1 MSQGDPMSDL
11 TAEQA
16 SNPVT
21 VIGSASESAS
31 ESAAESAA
39 GSAAEAVT
47 ESKPPGYRWR
57 WQILAVVLI
66 AEIMDLLDTTIVNVA
81 APAIHAALG
90 GGSTQIQWITAGYTL
105 PFAVLLI
112 TGARLGDLVGRKRMF
127 LIGATGFTL
136 CSAACAL
143 AADPGMLITSRALQG
158 GFAAMMIP
166 QGLGILRSVFPP
178 EEAGGAFAAFGPVMG
193 LSSVIGPTLGGF
205 LVTANLFGTGW
216 RMIFLINVPLG
227 LAAVLL
233 AARLVPRDVRSTT
246 ATRLDLP
253 GMALVSAAV
262 LLLVYPLVQGRELG
276 WPGWTYAA
284 MAASLP
290 LLALFVLHQRR
301 VSRVSGSPLV
311 EPSLFGNRAFVA
323 ALGTGLVFFAAM
335 SGLMLAL
342 TLMMQLGC
350 GWTALHAG
358 ATMIPFSVGI
368 VPGAIL
374 GAGVL
379 GPRYGR
385 RVLQGGMLL
394 AALGSLGLWATFA
407 HGGLGT
413 SSWEL
418 IPGMLVT
425 GFGMGLLM
433 APFFDIA
440 LAGVTDEQSGS
451 ASGVLNAVQQLGGS
465 IGVAAL
471 GTGFFSWASSNGYVH
486 ATGWTLGCT
495 AAALLGSASIAFAL
509 PRHARPHAD

>member
-1 MSQGDPMSDL
+1 VND
-11 TAEQA
+11 TAAQA
-16 SNPVT
+16 
-21 VIGSASESAS
+21 
-31 ESAAESAA
+31 AAPATDIA
-39 GSAAEAVT
+39 P
-47 ESKPPGYRWR
+47 KPPGYRWR

-127 LIGATGFTL
+127 LIGALGFTV
-136 CSAACAL
+136 CSALCAL
-143 AADPGMLITSRALQG
+143 AADSGMLIASRALQG
-158 GFAAMMIP
+158 AFAAMLIP

-178 EEAGGAFAAFGPVMG
+178 AEAGAAFGAFGPVMG
-193 LSSVIGPTLGGF
+193 LSSVVGPTLGGF
-205 LVTANLFGTGW
+205 LVTANLLGTGW

-227 LAAVLL
+227 LVAVLM
-233 AARLVPRDVRSTT
+233 AAKLFPRDVRSTT

-253 GMALVSAAV
+253 GMALVSTAV
-262 LLLVYPLVQGRELG
+262 LLLVFPLVQGRELG

-290 LLALFVLHQRR
+290 LLALFALHQRR
-301 VSRVSGSPLV
+301 RARAGGSPLV

-323 ALGTGLVFFAAM
+323 ALATGLVFFAAM
-335 SGLMLAL
+335 SGLLLTL

-358 ATMIPFSVGI
+358 ASMIPFSLGI

-385 RVLQGGMLL
+385 RVLQGGMLT
-394 AALGSLGLWATFA
+394 AAVGCTGLWATFT
-407 HGGLGT
+407 HWGLHT
-413 SSWEL
+413 TSWEL
-418 IPGMLVT
+418 IPAVLVT

-440 LAGVTDEQSGS
+440 LAGVTDEQNGS

-471 GTGFFSWASSNGYVH
+471 GTGFFSWAASSGFVH

-495 AAALLGSASIAFAL
+495 AAALLASALIAFAL
-509 PRHARPHAD
+509 PKTARPQTD